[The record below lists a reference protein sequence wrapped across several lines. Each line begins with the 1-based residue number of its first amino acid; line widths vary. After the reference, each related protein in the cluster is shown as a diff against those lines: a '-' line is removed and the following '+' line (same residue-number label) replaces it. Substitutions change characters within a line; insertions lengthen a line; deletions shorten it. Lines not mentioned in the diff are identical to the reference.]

1 MDDWPLKLFFY
12 FQDKS
17 KDYEYVM
24 DEEIEFVQALQMP
37 GTKEKE
43 KDAGMSEADKKKM
56 SIQECRRSLPVSGN

>member
-1 MDDWPLKLFFY
+1 
-12 FQDKS
+12 
-17 KDYEYVM
+17 M